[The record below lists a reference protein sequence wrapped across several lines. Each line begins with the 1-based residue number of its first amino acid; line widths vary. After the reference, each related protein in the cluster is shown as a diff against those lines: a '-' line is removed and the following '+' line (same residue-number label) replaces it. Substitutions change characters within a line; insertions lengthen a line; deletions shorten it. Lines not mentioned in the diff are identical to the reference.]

1 MNTALLADPACY
13 RARRAALAQRLRA
26 AGGGVAIVPTAPEVM
41 RNRDA
46 EYDYRHDS
54 YFYYLTGFTEPQ
66 AVLVLIVAPDRE
78 TSVLFCR
85 EKDIEREI
93 WDGYR
98 LGPDAAPATLGV
110 DRAYPI
116 QAIDTEMPRLLADQ
130 PALYHALHAEA
141 TLNIQLRRWI
151 DAVRAQSRS
160 GVLPPPQAHDLHRV
174 LDDMRLFK
182 DGHEIA
188 LMRRAGQIS
197 AAAHV
202 RAMRAAAPGRYE
214 YEIEAELLHEF
225 RRHGAS
231 GPAYG
236 SIVAGGAHACVLHYR
251 ANSAALCA
259 GDLLLIDAGAEYGSY
274 AGDITRTFPVNGRF
288 SPAQRAVYE
297 VVLAAQHAALHAV
310 RPGRSFNAPHEA
322 ALKVI
327 AQGLIDLGLCTGS
340 RDEVIEAGSYRQFYM
355 HRTSHWL
362 GLDVH
367 DVGLYRDHDAPVDAR
382 GERPWRTLQ
391 PGMVLTIEPGIYIRP
406 ADNVPEAYWNIGVRI
421 EDDAL
426 VTPAACDLLSTG
438 APTDP
443 ADIEALMADRPAV
456 SA

>member
-1 MNTALLADPACY
+1 MTIPSLDDPSVY
-13 RARRAALAQRLRA
+13 RARRAALAQRLRDS
-26 AGGGVAIVPTAPEVM
+26 GGGVAIVPTAPEVM

-66 AVLVLIVAPDRE
+66 AVLALVVEPERE

-98 LGPDAAPATLGV
+98 LGPDAAPAALGV

-116 QAIDTEMPRLLADQ
+116 QAIDTEMPRLLADR

-141 TLNIQLRRWI
+141 ALNIQLRRWI
-151 DAVRAQSRS
+151 DTVRAQSRS

-174 LDDMRLFK
+174 LDEMRLFK
-182 DGHEIA
+182 DSHEIT

-197 AAAHV
+197 ASAHV
-202 RAMRAAAPGRYE
+202 RAMHATAPGRFE

-251 ANSAALCA
+251 SNNAVLRD

-288 SPAQRAVYE
+288 SVAQRAVYE
-297 VVLAAQHAALHAV
+297 IVLAAQHAALHAV

-322 ALKVI
+322 ALKVLV
-327 AQGLIDLGLCTGS
+327 QGLIDLGLCTGS
-340 RDEVIEAGSYRQFYM
+340 RDEVIESGTYRQFYM

-367 DVGLYRDHDAPVDAR
+367 DVGLYRDHQAPIDAR
-382 GERPWRTLQ
+382 GEHPWRTLQ
-391 PGMVLTIEPGIYIRP
+391 PGMVLTIEPGLYIRP
-406 ADNVPEAYWNIGVRI
+406 ADTVPEAYWNIGVRI
-421 EDDAL
+421 EDDVV
-426 VTPAACDLLSTG
+426 VTATAGDLLSAG

-443 ADIEALMADRPAV
+443 ADIEALMASRAQA
-456 SA
+456 ST